1 MGKKSRKKKGQEKAE
16 NNTDQ
21 TPQKAEN
28 KSDGGS
34 SGGITALWND
44 RSPVLKF
51 VLLFGLL
58 IGLFYLMWATQ
69 WFHDNIVKSVTQLDA
84 KIASV
89 ILNIF
94 GWETKTIGNT
104 IDSNALTLNVK
115 TGCDGLEAMAMF
127 SSGVIAYTAS
137 LAHKFRG
144 LLYGIAF
151 LFALNIIRIL
161 HLYVTGV
168 YMPTYFEFFHQ
179 NFWQIV
185 FIFLSIVLW
194 AFWIN
199 RIKTKKVD
207 SPISNV
213 EPKAD

>member
-1 MGKKSRKKKGQEKAE
+1 MGKKSRNKKDKSKQEKQAVE
-16 NNTDQ
+16 TNNNNDNNSTVG
-21 TPQKAEN
+21 N
-28 KSDGGS
+28 
-34 SGGITALWND
+34 GGIVGLWKD

-69 WFHDNIVKSVTQLDA
+69 WFHDIIVSNVTKLDA

-94 GWETKTIGNT
+94 GWGTQTIGNT
-104 IDSNALTLNVK
+104 IESDALTLNVK

-151 LFALNIIRIL
+151 LFALNIVRIL

-199 RIKTKKVD
+199 RIKTGD
-207 SPISNV
+207 SPITDV
-213 EPKAD
+213 EPKVE

>member
-1 MGKKSRKKKGQEKAE
+1 MGKKSRNKKNKGQAEKTVTEAS
-16 NNTDQ
+16 NGS
-21 TPQKAEN
+21 KV
-28 KSDGGS
+28 S
-34 SGGITALWND
+34 SGLLSFWHD

-51 VLLFGLL
+51 VMLFGFL

-69 WFHDNIVKSVTQLDA
+69 WFHDIVVSNVTKLDA

-94 GWETKTIGNT
+94 GWGTNTIGNT
-104 IDSNALTLNVK
+104 IESDALTLNVK

-144 LLYGIAF
+144 LIYGIAF
-151 LFALNIIRIL
+151 LFILNIIRIL

-168 YMPTYFEFFHQ
+168 YMPKYFEFFHQ

-199 RIKTKKVD
+199 RIKTTD
-207 SPISNV
+207 SPITDV
-213 EPKAD
+213 EPKAE